1 MIIPDDILEL
11 KALVKTLLERISVLE
26 AENAELKSR
35 LGLNSHNSSK
45 PPSSDGLHK
54 RPAFAKEKGGSQGGQ
69 KGHHGMT
76 LEMVEIPDKTIICKS
91 EKCSCGHDLSQEP
104 TSIVS
109 HRQEFDL
116 PIPRLEVIE
125 YQLAQIVCPKC
136 GLIHQGEYPK
146 WINAPVQYGNKVK
159 ALAVL
164 LNNDY
169 KLPFKKIQSL
179 FGDLYGY
186 SINES
191 TIASANQ
198 ICYKNLAQT
207 ETAIQDN
214 IIASATA
221 HSDESGIRCQGKLHW
236 LHVASTSLYTY
247 LFVHKNRGKQA
258 IESDKSLLMRFNGWL
273 VHDCWSSY
281 FNLSHLKHAIC
292 GAHLLRELQALVEN
306 SSKWAGDF
314 QSFLIKTYK
323 TPIQDRINK
332 QSEIELEFDE
342 IINQAQIEEP
352 IPEKTGKKGKVKR
365 TKGRNLLE
373 RLQKHKTAVLA
384 FAFNEQVPFT
394 NNQAERDIRPVK
406 VKQKIS
412 GCFRI
417 FTGAQH
423 YARIASFIS
432 TTRKNQHNVFKELC
446 NTFNG
451 YNFLTINLP
460 K

>member
-1 MIIPDDILEL
+1 LIIPDDILEL